1 MNSEILVLTNIVP
14 LFGLI
19 YLAVVILD
27 RQALNRKERAL
38 FQILWTMEMLDL
50 LADNTQTVMA
60 ALPYPTAVRI
70 AAAAVSYSMRP
81 AMILILIALV
91 YHPKNTLKNR
101 LFLLVPEMIAVAAS
115 FSALFSDLCFSY
127 DQNNVLTPGPAF
139 FIPYAVTVLYLA
151 VLIFILLWKKVLD
164 REIEKKVI
172 AVTLGFIIMAMI
184 CESFM
189 GIDGISRTAIVICT
203 IFFASALQTTKLHQT
218 IYALQENRELKNA
231 LTMLQESKQQLE
243 KNRSVM
249 QMLGEDYTTVIYAPL
264 QGGIIEVIKAD
275 ESHVIV
281 PNEVSL
287 DIHTATQKYAQAY
300 IIAEERQSF
309 MEQFSLESIE
319 QAVLTGKGIT
329 ARFDAISHNGKTECM
344 EYHLM
349 PALTNEGAPAAVIG
363 LRNVDE
369 QVQKER
375 LQMNM
380 LREALEQ
387 AKAANSVKE
396 QFLSR
401 MSHDIRTPLNGII
414 GLLKI
419 DELHQDDLQLINS
432 NRRKIQ
438 VCADHL
444 LSLVNDVLDMSKIE
458 DNKVSLASTT
468 VYLPDMSDDIETIVR
483 IQGEEKGITMVYD
496 NTGVMTLQ
504 HPYICCSPVHVRQIL
519 LNLYSNSIKYTDAGG
534 TITTEFREIGVKDDK
549 VILQMIISDTGIGIS
564 SEFLP
569 HIFEPFTQDSADARS
584 VYQGTGLG
592 MAIVKGL
599 VDRMDGTIEVESE
612 PGKGTVFTLTIPF
625 VISSADALPSAQQE
639 KQYSLKGMKILLA
652 EDNMLNNEIAV
663 TLLEEAGASITS
675 VYDGQEACDT
685 LLASPDGYYDVIML
699 DIMMPR
705 MDGLQ
710 TAKAIRES
718 GRKESR
724 DIPIIAM
731 SANAFEEDIR
741 KSLDAGMNRHLVKP
755 LDMKIVLSAIVHE
768 YHRYRH

>member
-60 ALPYPTAVRI
+60 ALPYPTQVRI
-70 AAAAVSYSMRP
+70 AAAAVSYSIRP

-101 LFLLVPEMIAVAAS
+101 LFLLVPEMIAVVAS

-483 IQGEEKGITMVYD
+483 MQGEEKGITMV
-496 NTGVMTLQ
+496 
-504 HPYICCSPVHVRQIL
+504 
-519 LNLYSNSIKYTDAGG
+519 
-534 TITTEFREIGVKDDK
+534 
-549 VILQMIISDTGIGIS
+549 
-564 SEFLP
+564 
-569 HIFEPFTQDSADARS
+569 
-584 VYQGTGLG
+584 
-592 MAIVKGL
+592 
-599 VDRMDGTIEVESE
+599 
-612 PGKGTVFTLTIPF
+612 
-625 VISSADALPSAQQE
+625 
-639 KQYSLKGMKILLA
+639 
-652 EDNMLNNEIAV
+652 
-663 TLLEEAGASITS
+663 
-675 VYDGQEACDT
+675 
-685 LLASPDGYYDVIML
+685 
-699 DIMMPR
+699 
-705 MDGLQ
+705 
-710 TAKAIRES
+710 
-718 GRKESR
+718 
-724 DIPIIAM
+724 
-731 SANAFEEDIR
+731 
-741 KSLDAGMNRHLVKP
+741 
-755 LDMKIVLSAIVHE
+755 
-768 YHRYRH
+768 